1 MSCLL
6 FNFWFH
12 FYDSQYWS
20 KVLAFWL
27 EVWNQN
33 TEESGQ
39 LLKNLLKSWIVVGR
53 KVAMPFPKSILNSS
67 NEKSFKGLEK
77 SNQGMFSFWLRN
89 FFKSPIFFK
98 MTTCWFICLLDNL
111 SRCTTFL
118 APLFSLLTC
127 WLDFRNFCGFS
138 LLKGS
143 SICLTGGRVLR
154 LGAWLLNY

>member
-1 MSCLL
+1 MSSILTSG
-6 FNFWFH
+6 FTFMIH
-12 FYDSQYWS
+12 
-20 KVLAFWL
+20 
-27 EVWNQN
+27 N
-33 TEESGQ
+33 TGLKSLPFDWKFEIRIPEESGQ

-89 FFKSPIFFK
+89 FFKSSIFFK

-127 WLDFRNFCGFS
+127 WLDFHNFCGFS

-143 SICLTGGRVLR
+143 SICLTGDRVLR
-154 LGAWLLNY
+154 LRA